1 MNDKEKNL
9 VCSLAA
15 EIRAGGFSDELTITI
30 ADDQV
35 VAVFE
40 RVKTNRAYVSNWQA
54 LWAQATPADVDSL
67 IKQHFL
73 QTQPKDDGRYWLD
86 TKRMLAECQ

>member
-1 MNDKEKNL
+1 VNDKERNL

-15 EIRAGGFSDELTITI
+15 EIRAGGFSDEITI
-30 ADDQV
+30 NIAGDQV

-40 RVKTNRAYVSNWQA
+40 IVRKDQAYVSNWQA

-67 IKQHFL
+67 IKQNFL
-73 QTQPKDDGRYWLD
+73 QTHPKGDGRYWLD
-86 TKRMLAECQ
+86 TKRMLAECE